1 MTDTH
6 TLIILSLG
14 FIILVIAI
22 LVIAPLRHLWKRPHT
37 KAELEIADA
46 ILNYLSKKPQS
57 RDTFE
62 GIVDWWV
69 MDREINRAVEKL
81 AKGLD
86 LLTSERLILV
96 EENVGKKYY
105 KINQEALAQ
114 IGKILGKNNRIA
126 ERFASKP
133 KIT

>member
-96 EENVGKKYY
+96 EENMGKKYY

-114 IGKILGKNNRIA
+114 IGKVFGRNNRIA

>member
-14 FIILVIAI
+14 FIILVIVI
-22 LVIAPLRHLWKRPHT
+22 LVRHLGKRPYT
-37 KAELEIADA
+37 TTELEIADA

-96 EENVGKKYY
+96 EENMGKKYY

-114 IGKILGKNNRIA
+114 IRKILGGNNRIA
-126 ERFASKP
+126 KRFASKP

>member
-14 FIILVIAI
+14 FIILVIVI

-37 KAELEIADA
+37 TSELEIADA

-96 EENVGKKYY
+96 EENMGKKYY

-114 IGKILGKNNRIA
+114 IGKIFGKNNRIA